1 MKKSS
6 ELNALIWGLHGIKL
20 MEAQERRIKEI
31 EEKVEVLLK
40 GMNAL
45 LFKEPEELDEE
56 EAEDLRRRLNDYLK
70 GRDEEFIP
78 FE

>member
-1 MKKSS
+1 
-6 ELNALIWGLHGIKL
+6 

-45 LFKEPEELDEE
+45 LFKEPVELDEE
-56 EAEDLRRRLNDYLK
+56 EAEELKRRLNDYLK
-70 GRDEEFIP
+70 GRDDEFTQ

>member
-1 MKKSS
+1 
-6 ELNALIWGLHGIKL
+6 
-20 MEAQERRIKEI
+20 MEVQERRIREI
-31 EEKVEVLLK
+31 EEKVDVLLK

-56 EAEDLRRRLNDYLK
+56 EAGELKKRFDNYLK
-70 GRDEEFIP
+70 GRNGEFLP

>member
-1 MKKSS
+1 
-6 ELNALIWGLHGIKL
+6 

-56 EAEDLRRRLNDYLK
+56 EAEELKRRLNDYLK
-70 GRDEEFIP
+70 GRDDVFTQ

>member
-1 MKKSS
+1 M
-6 ELNALIWGLHGIKL
+6 
-20 MEAQERRIKEI
+20 
-31 EEKVEVLLK
+31 EVLLK

-56 EAEDLRRRLNDYLK
+56 DAEELKRRLDDCLK
-70 GRDEEFIP
+70 GRDEEFTP